1 MHIDFTLFLTVIKY
15 LVGITILIVVFFAPA
30 YLAQMNGKD
39 KLSVVIVRISSWLFG
54 WTGVGWLF
62 ALYWAV
68 KK

>member
-1 MHIDFTLFLTVIKY
+1 MFDVFIIFFKY
-15 LVGITILIVVFFAPA
+15 ILILSIVLVIFLAPA
-30 YLAQMNGKD
+30 YLASINGKD
-39 KLSVVIVRISSWLFG
+39 KDNILIVRISSWLFG